1 MKNRLTQAVIVA
13 SVASAL
19 VVTPVFAE
27 PSVDDLKK
35 NKAAAESEVGSLQAE
50 LTKLV
55 SKISQL
61 ESDLIEKGE
70 EITKA
75 EDDLKEAQKQEEE
88 QYEDMKLRI
97 KFMYEEGVTLRSATF
112 CFVSTYSFP
121 ISSIKRNMFRTYIHM
136 TDRC

>member
-50 LTKLV
+50 LTELV

-97 KFMYEEGVTLRSATF
+97 KFMYEEGDTSFVETLVSAKKLFRS
-112 CFVSTYSFP
+112 
-121 ISSIKRNMFRTYIHM
+121 RQ
-136 TDRC
+136 